1 MSDSSIQLRHQLAL
15 CQQVARLVR
24 AQLPIAGQLAQS
36 SLAGPA
42 DQASVA
48 QQVDYQLEA
57 GVSLKSALACD
68 PSRDSQA
75 LAACIEVGERS
86 GKLDSALE
94 AWTDMHLAWSR
105 YAQALRS
112 ALVYP
117 CLLIGV
123 TVVSLGYIL
132 WELIPEYGDTYVQYQ
147 TTPPIWLELLVG
159 VREHLGWWLVLLI
172 LFALTPLVIWF
183 VHRRRFDPDG
193 LPRDRAKRLRV
204 QALGT
209 EIIQLGVTAGMP
221 LSELLTHGVR
231 ASGGSQQSAE
241 QAFGLLQQQ
250 LLIPQFSRETSLL
263 LSSLY
268 AGLLT
273 PSETS
278 QYLKQSAEGLQQQAD
293 DRAAALVHWL
303 PMLIALT
310 VGAIT
315 IGTYVLLIYLPWIL
329 LLKRIVEMQSLETS
343 A

>member
-1 MSDSSIQLRHQLAL
+1 MSDSSIQLKHQLAL

-24 AQLPIAGQLAQS
+24 GRLPIAGQLAQL
-36 SLAGPA
+36 SLDAPA
-42 DQASVA
+42 EQASVA
-48 QQVDYQLEA
+48 QQVDRQLEA
-57 GVSLKSALACD
+57 GASLKAALASD

-86 GKLDSALE
+86 GKLASTLE
-94 AWTDMHLAWSR
+94 AWTEMHLARSR
-105 YAQALRS
+105 YAQALRG

-132 WELIPEYGDTYVQYQ
+132 WKLIPEYRDTYAQYQ
-147 TTPPIWLELLVG
+147 TTPPIWLEWLVG
-159 VREHLGWWLVLLI
+159 VREQLGWWIVLLI
-172 LFALTPLVIWF
+172 VLALTPLVVWF
-183 VHRRRFDPDG
+183 VHRGRFGRDG

-209 EIIQLGVTAGMP
+209 EIIQLGVTAGIP
-221 LSELLTHGVR
+221 LSELLAHGVR
-231 ASGGSQQSAE
+231 ASGGSQQAAD

-250 LLIPQFSRETSLL
+250 QLIPQLSRETSLL

-268 AGLLT
+268 AGVLT
-273 PSETS
+273 PAETS

-293 DRAAALVHWL
+293 DRAAAMVHWL

-329 LLKRIVEMQSLETS
+329 LLERIVEMQSFERS